1 MSSRHLDSGAEIAL
15 TKIIELVYKNSGI
28 TINHSQAIEFLHKY
42 WENHQKGLNDG
53 N

>member
-15 TKIIELVYKNSGI
+15 TEIIVLVHKNTGI
-28 TINHSQAIEFLHKY
+28 KINHSQAIEFLHKY
-42 WENHQKGLNDG
+42 WENHQKELNDG